1 MRHSS
6 FLVMVMLVLLVQ
18 QVTFGKKKGGGDSG
32 TCKIAVTL
40 CLPIESPPQCPP
52 GSQCSSNADSF
63 KIASPTTLSVGLAK
77 DLKKNVEQ
85 KILHAS
91 LVEGQ
96 DADCASTG
104 QLCCSNGCGNVCT
117 DPVYSITCANV
128 KCAGGPCVDTGNGP
142 KCQNNGQTGCS
153 SDSDC
158 NGNKECCNGVCS
170 PNCSPCDSVTC
181 LAGDETCVETPEP
194 HCECTSSVY
203 NCLVSPCSVTPCDN
217 HPAAEC

>member
-1 MRHSS
+1 
-6 FLVMVMLVLLVQ
+6 
-18 QVTFGKKKGGGDSG
+18 
-32 TCKIAVTL
+32 
-40 CLPIESPPQCPP
+40 
-52 GSQCSSNADSF
+52 
-63 KIASPTTLSVGLAK
+63 
-77 DLKKNVEQ
+77 
-85 KILHAS
+85 
-91 LVEGQ
+91 
-96 DADCASTG
+96 CASRVRRAWKPATVRNVRRQDRAEYEHEGYGVSKTG
-104 QLCCSNGCGNVCT
+104 SEPKMPLCVC
-117 DPVYSITCANV
+117 